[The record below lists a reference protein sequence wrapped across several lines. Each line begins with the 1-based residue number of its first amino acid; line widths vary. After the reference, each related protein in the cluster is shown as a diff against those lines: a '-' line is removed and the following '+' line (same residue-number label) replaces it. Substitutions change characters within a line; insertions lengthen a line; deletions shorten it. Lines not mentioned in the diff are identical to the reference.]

1 MRPPPRSG
9 LNASV
14 ANNLNLWPQQHSQ
27 RRTLR
32 VSLWPV
38 SAGIGENRCGR
49 EGPWSYPVIL
59 LQGLS
64 QSSPSRISQTDQA
77 QAQCIGLSIADFDAG
92 AAVLPCRRGIGLGK
106 LLEQLCLLLSRHADA
121 GVGHGELNPVAT
133 VGDPARLQPVAGIA
147 QTLDARSRSR
157 FGKNI
162 RLSSY
167 LANPL
172 SKNQN

>member
-1 MRPPPRSG
+1 M
-9 LNASV
+9 
-14 ANNLNLWPQQHSQ
+14 
-27 RRTLR
+27 
-32 VSLWPV
+32 
-38 SAGIGENRCGR
+38 
-49 EGPWSYPVIL
+49 IL